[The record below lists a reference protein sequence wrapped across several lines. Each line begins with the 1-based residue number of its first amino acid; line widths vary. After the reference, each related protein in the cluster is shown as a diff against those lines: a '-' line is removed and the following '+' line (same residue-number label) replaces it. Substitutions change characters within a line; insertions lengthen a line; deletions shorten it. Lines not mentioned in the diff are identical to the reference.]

1 MFEKPSPWLI
11 PDFLKLPKPIKEGI
25 PMEVKGLGGLF
36 FVGVVV

>member
-1 MFEKPSPWLI
+1 MGLVYVDPG
-11 PDFLKLPKPIKEGI
+11 DFLKLPKPIKEGI